1 MATMTAYA
9 AETLIMAE
17 ERTRK
22 LAAEVLVEVD
32 RLLRSGAVDPDD
44 HNRGLLF
51 GVAIENIADR
61 WLGNTERKSKAYRNL
76 KCF

>member
-1 MATMTAYA
+1 MNYKEETMEI
-9 AETLIMAE
+9 AEKRAE
-17 ERTRK
+17 ELK
-22 LAAEVLVEVD
+22 EKFLQEVKH
-32 RLLRSGAVDPDD
+32 LLNSGAVDLEN

-61 WLGNTERKSKAYRNL
+61 YLRSERKSKEYKNL